1 VNKAVIAL
9 IGLTFSSLSC
19 AQDFL
24 QQWRDSATKGM
35 NEFRAAHRSA
45 IEAGGWQFVG
55 GTMTAEAIPRSD
67 VFIKDVKALDG
78 SVRSARVLEVSYVS
92 VPAADVP
99 EYQSTKALLWF
110 DCSERRYE
118 ERGIARYPSVDAS
131 GDPSSLSPDKPAS
144 ASLQGKPIE
153 PESVEGMLL
162 ATACSA
168 KP

>member
-1 VNKAVIAL
+1 MNKAVIAL
-9 IGLTFSSLSC
+9 IGLAFSSLGC

-35 NEFRAAHRSA
+35 NEFRAAHRGT

-55 GTMTAEAIPRSD
+55 GTMTAEAVPRSD

-78 SVRSARVLEVSYVS
+78 SVRSAQVLEVSYVP

-99 EYQSTKALLWF
+99 EYQSTQALFWF
-110 DCSERRYE
+110 DCSARRYE
-118 ERGIARYPSVDAS
+118 ERRLARYPSVDAS
-131 GDPSSLSPDKPAS
+131 GDPSSSSPDKPA
-144 ASLQGKPIE
+144 AAALQGKPIE
-153 PESVEGMLL
+153 PESVESMLI
-162 ATACSA
+162 AAACSA